1 MTPAMVAV
9 RSSLVVGAGLAG
21 LGASIALARQG
32 VAVRVIE
39 ERHAPASTSVAV
51 TQRAVYALAELG
63 VLEDAMAC
71 GLVLRGRPPLRGDTR
86 LPQAVMLHRPEL
98 VRILREEAERH
109 GAMIE
114 LGVTALE
121 LTQDAEAVTVRSS
134 DGKCEQFELVV
145 GADGIH
151 SRIRA
156 IIHPDLKPTYQGHTT
171 FRWLAHVDVQPPV
184 GYHFA
189 GEGRFVMIGRL
200 PERVTHCAVGVDMEQ
215 RQIAPPEARAIVAA
229 ALEQLEEPAFGQ
241 LKAALD
247 DNAQILVRPVEALLA
262 PPPWQRGRVALI
274 GHAAHA
280 SAPPLSANA
289 ALALEDAC
297 VLGQELARADQVRG
311 ALDAFMARRGPRTR
325 EVSEAVANLFALQ
338 RAHADMDAVAEARG
352 TAVQVL
358 AAPY

>member
-1 MTPAMVAV
+1 MVAV
-9 RSSLVVGAGLAG
+9 RSCLVVGAGLAG
-21 LGASIALARQG
+21 LGASIALARHG

-39 ERHAPASTSVAV
+39 ERHAAESTSVAV

-86 LPQAVMLHRPEL
+86 LPQAVLLHRPEL

-109 GAMIE
+109 GARIE
-114 LGVTALE
+114 LGVSALE

-134 DGKCEQFELVV
+134 DGRCETFELVI

-156 IIHPDLKPTYQGHTT
+156 LIQPGVKPAYQGHTT

-189 GEGRFVMIGRL
+189 GAGRFVVIGRL
-200 PERVTHCAVGVDMEQ
+200 PERVTHCAVGVDMDQ
-215 RQIAPPEARAIVAA
+215 RQVSPPEARAIVAA
-229 ALEQLEEPAFGQ
+229 ALEQLEEPSFAQ
-241 LKAALD
+241 LRAALD
-247 DNAQILVRPVEALLA
+247 ASDDAHIFVRPVEALLL

-280 SAPPLSANA
+280 LLPPLSANA

-297 VLGQELARADQVRG
+297 VLGQELARADNVRS
-311 ALDAFMARRGPRTR
+311 ALDAFMARRGPRVR
-325 EVSEAVANLFALQ
+325 AVSAAVASMFALQ
-338 RAHADMDAVAEARG
+338 RAHADADAVAEARR
-352 TAVQVL
+352 TATQLL
-358 AAPY
+358 ATPY